1 MVHADHRISRAMR
14 GMAAPDGHGP
24 SVNQADGVPEMRMDM
39 AAPQFLHCRTQVPA
53 KFTGFAQDQLKLWGS

>member
-1 MVHADHRISRAMR
+1 MR